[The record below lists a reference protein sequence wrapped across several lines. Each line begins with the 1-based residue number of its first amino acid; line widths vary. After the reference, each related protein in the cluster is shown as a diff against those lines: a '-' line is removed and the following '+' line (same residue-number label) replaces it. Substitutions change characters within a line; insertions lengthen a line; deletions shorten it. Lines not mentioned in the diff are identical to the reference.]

1 MRAVGSQS
9 RMLRWFTQ
17 MGIRG
22 RSMKKMRRTAAPML
36 AAMTVGIVLCGGAR
50 TAADDGTEAAL
61 EQIRPN
67 SLRANM
73 RFLADDLLEG
83 RGTATRGHEIAA
95 KFMATQFEGYGFQ
108 PAGDNGT
115 YFQNVPLRRMHVDVN
130 ATTFTVTQDG
140 KSQSL
145 RFGQDF
151 VATPDAARIATTVDA
166 PIVFVGYGVTAPEQN
181 YDDYKGVDVHGK
193 IVAFFYGAPNFQSSI
208 KAHFSSTQVKAQ
220 NAVAHG
226 AVAMLLLSD
235 PQLESVYPFK
245 RLSRDATAA
254 KFRWLNKEGKPNAY
268 FPELKA
274 LATLNPAE
282 SKKLFEGSGHTADE
296 EFASAKEGKL
306 AAFPLRAS
314 AKVHVV
320 TKAEGVESVNV
331 VAKLEG
337 SDPTLKGQYVVYT
350 AHLDHLGIG
359 TPVNGDSIYNGALD
373 NASGSAALLELARA
387 FSSLNPRP
395 KRSILLLSVTGEEA
409 GLLGSDYFAT
419 YPSVA
424 KADLV
429 ADINIDE
436 ILMLWP
442 IQDVIAFG
450 AEHSSLEKDV
460 EMAAERLHLAESPDP
475 MPQEVIFIRS
485 DQYSFVKQGIPAVM
499 LTPGFASDDAN
510 LHPAELFQE
519 WEKTRYHQPQDDMN
533 QPGLDFE
540 SGAKLIRLA
549 FLCGYY
555 VSESAERPT
564 WNQGDFFGNK
574 YGTGR

>member
-1 MRAVGSQS
+1 
-9 RMLRWFTQ
+9 
-17 MGIRG
+17 
-22 RSMKKMRRTAAPML
+22 MKKTRRTAGLML
-36 AAMTVGIVLCGGAR
+36 AAMTLGIVLGGGAK
-50 TAADDGTEAAL
+50 TASDEGTEAAM
-61 EQIRPN
+61 EQIRPD

-83 RGTATRGHEIAA
+83 RGTATRGHQIAA

-108 PAGDNGT
+108 PAGDNGA
-115 YFQNVPLRRMHVDVN
+115 YFQSVPLRRMRVDVG

-140 KSQSL
+140 KARSV

-151 VATPDAARIATTVDA
+151 VATPDPGRVETTVDA

-181 YDDYKGVDVHGK
+181 YDDYRGVNVHGT
-193 IVAFFYGAPNFQSSI
+193 IVAYFYGAPNFQSSI
-208 KAHFSSTQVKAQ
+208 KAHFSATQVKAQ

-226 AVAMLLLSD
+226 AVGMLLLSD
-235 PQLESVYPFK
+235 PELESVYPFK
-245 RLSRDATAA
+245 KLSRDATAA
-254 KFRWLNKEGKPNAY
+254 KFRWLDKEGKPNGY

-274 LATLNPAE
+274 LATVNMAE
-282 SKKLFEGSGHTADE
+282 SKKLFAGSGHTAEE
-296 EFASAKEGKL
+296 EFASAKEGKSTS
-306 AAFPLRAS
+306 FPLKAT
-314 AKVHVV
+314 AKLHVV
-320 TKAEGVESVNV
+320 TKAEDVESVNV

-337 SDPTLKGQYVVYT
+337 SDPALRDQYVVYT

-387 FSSLNPRP
+387 FRSLNPRP
-395 KRSILLLSVTGEEA
+395 KRSILLVSVTGEEA

-419 YPSVA
+419 YPTVP
-424 KADLV
+424 KANLV

-442 IQDVIAFG
+442 IKDVIAFG

-460 EMAAERLHLAESPDP
+460 EMAAERLHLRESPDP

-510 LHPAELFQE
+510 LHPAELFE
-519 WEKTRYHQPQDDMN
+519 KWEQTRYHQPQDDMN

-555 VSESAERPT
+555 VSERAERPT
-564 WNQGDFFGNK
+564 WNADDFFGEK
-574 YGTGR
+574 YGRGR